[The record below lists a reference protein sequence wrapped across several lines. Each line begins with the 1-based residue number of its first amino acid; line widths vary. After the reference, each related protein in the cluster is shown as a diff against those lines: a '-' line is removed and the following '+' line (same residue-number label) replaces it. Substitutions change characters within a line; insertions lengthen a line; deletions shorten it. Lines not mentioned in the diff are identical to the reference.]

1 MTHEQ
6 IIAGI
11 YDHGMKLAGLL
22 RMLGKD
28 EEAHHLEL
36 WVLEVKATGDVK

>member
-11 YDHGMKLAGLL
+11 YSHGMKLAGLL

-28 EEAHHLEL
+28 EEAHNLEL
-36 WVLEVKATGDVK
+36 WILEVKATGDVQ

>member
-6 IIAGI
+6 IIEGI
-11 YDHGMKLAGLL
+11 YTHGMHLAELL
-22 RMLGKD
+22 RKLGKD
-28 EEAHHLEL
+28 EEAHYLEL

>member
-11 YDHGMKLAGLL
+11 YDHGMKLAEIL
-22 RMLGKD
+22 RKLGKD
-28 EEAHHLEL
+28 EESNYIEL
-36 WVLEVKATGDVK
+36 WVLEIKATGDVK